1 MNIQCAIC
9 QLKIT
14 DSKEINLEK
23 AENMLRT
30 AAKNN
35 IDIAI
40 LPEIFNSPY
49 DTSLFKQY
57 SETYPGE
64 TTDMLSAVSKELGI
78 YIIGGSICEKDGDF
92 YYNTSYSFDRCG
104 NLIGKH
110 RKIHLFDIDIK
121 EKIKFKES
129 DVLSCGNKSTVFNT
143 EFCKIGVLICYDMR
157 FPELTKK
164 MVNEGAKIIVSP
176 ASFNMTTGPAHWH
189 AIIRARAIDN
199 QVYFLA
205 ASPARDE
212 LSGYVSFGHSIIV
225 DPWGEIIAEA
235 DEKECILYGNLELD
249 FIEKIREELPI
260 LKHARNDLY

>member
-1 MNIQCAIC
+1 MNIKCAIC

-14 DSKEINLEK
+14 DKKEENISK
-23 AENMLRT
+23 AEMMIRT

-49 DTSLFKQY
+49 NTNIFKQY
-57 SETYPGE
+57 SETYPAA
-64 TTDMLSAVSKELGI
+64 TTEMLSSVSKELGI

-129 DVLSCGNKSTVFNT
+129 DVLSYGNKSTVFDT

-157 FPELTKK
+157 FPELAKK
-164 MVNEGAKIIVSP
+164 MVSDGAKVIVSP

-189 AIIRARAIDN
+189 VITRARAIDN

-212 LSGYVSFGHSIIV
+212 LSGYVSFGHSV
-225 DPWGEIIAEA
+225 MVNPWGEIIAQA
-235 DEKECILYGNLELD
+235 NEKECILYGNLDLD
-249 FIEKIREELPI
+249 FLEKIRNELPI
-260 LKHARNDLY
+260 LKHSRNGLY

>member
-1 MNIQCAIC
+1 MNLKCAIC

-14 DSKEINLEK
+14 DKKEENILK
-23 AENMLRT
+23 AEKMIRT

-35 IDIAI
+35 TDIAI
-40 LPEIFNSPY
+40 LPEIFNGPY
-49 DTSLFKQY
+49 NTDLFKQY
-57 SETYPGE
+57 SETYPAA
-64 TTDMLSAVSKELGI
+64 TTDMLSSMSKELGI

-110 RKIHLFDIDIK
+110 RKIHLFDIDVK
-121 EKIKFKES
+121 EKIRFKES
-129 DVLSCGNKSTVFNT
+129 DVLSYGNKSTVFDT

-157 FPELTKK
+157 FPELAKK
-164 MVNEGAKIIVSP
+164 MVSAGAKIIVSP

-189 AIIRARAIDN
+189 VITRARAIDN

-212 LSGYVSFGHSIIV
+212 LSGYVSYGHSIMIN
-225 DPWGEIIAEA
+225 PWGEIIAQA
-235 DEKECILYGNLELD
+235 NEKECILYGNLDLD
-249 FIEKIREELPI
+249 FLEKIREELPI
-260 LKHARNDLY
+260 LKHARNGQY